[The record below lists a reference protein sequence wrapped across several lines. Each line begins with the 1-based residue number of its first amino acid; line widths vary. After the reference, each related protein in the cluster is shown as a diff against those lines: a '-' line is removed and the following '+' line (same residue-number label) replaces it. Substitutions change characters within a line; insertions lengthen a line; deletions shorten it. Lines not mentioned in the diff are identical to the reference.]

1 MINIFFGSSLLKE
14 EHDKEELELF
24 IRKIAKEFK
33 NNIKNFD
40 IRINPL
46 FKNELNNINQLIEE
60 SDYSFFI
67 IFKDITNS
75 EKDELDLAV
84 ETFEKN
90 NKPKVYVYFKN
101 IETNID
107 KSIIELKEKIANEFE
122 HYYNSFNDINE
133 IKLRLIENVFSDK
146 LKNVLIIEDN
156 ALKIENI
163 NLSEFIEY
171 KKLPEFANNIE
182 LKSLNEEYKKV
193 TKELQTLSNNEN
205 KILDLE
211 TVYARKTIL
220 EEKIKELEHRILNL
234 SINLFELKNQDI
246 KSSTISKAINL
257 FEQGKIDECIDVLEL
272 SRAKSLVQDAYKLK
286 SKALKDLEKT
296 KFEISWAIKETKI
309 IIDLLMLSE
318 TKKNKIDLINK
329 LYEDNAKYAIE
340 FEIELDE
347 VFDFINYCISQGYI
361 DKVDLYLKQIKDII
375 EEKSEKRYPLL
386 YAKLY
391 NLIAKRSS
399 LDNDY
404 VKTIDL
410 YEQTL
415 SYYEYINDK
424 ESEEYLNGIILNNYN
439 IAKELSSNS
448 IKDIYFASEKYYNN
462 ALLNSDKLLEINFTK
477 YKDLIIKIFLDYKM
491 QSYCKFDERFAN
503 IYIKLDNYLSS
514 ITEPKNAKEIMS
526 LGDSYNAIGDLSFL
540 VAKDNAL
547 TYFNKSLEQ
556 YNRVKF
562 DSVELNARKATVH
575 HNIATYYMSTHNY
588 NEAIFN
594 LEKAKSLYKE
604 VLLYNE
610 QYLENYIVIYSIL
623 IQSYLNTTPKKIKPL
638 LEELIY
644 NIEILKNKNDKFN
657 ELILNCYSGVF
668 FTLYLSRLYDEFN
681 LILNKFEEIYNS
693 INFDN
698 FNRSSKKFI
707 FTLFHYFDVLLVTS
721 DNEAKVREVFDLF
734 IDIYKDLVEQESIN
748 IIHYITIFPTLISE
762 IAAIE
767 QNIDNWKLKDKLGT
781 DYFYDKFE
789 ELNEYNESN
798 EESQDTVKQYNDENQ
813 ENIFEELLQDFDSL
827 INLTDL
833 SNYFNEYDL
842 ENLSDDEIDELIPK
856 IKSVLSEINA
866 NLKNEN
872 LYLHMMSHA
881 INNSIIPIISALECD
896 LDDESINLIQE
907 YLDIHIKNFDNG
919 SNSLQHNY
927 FTIMRI
933 CSLLPVLDISNVD
946 LDSYINRALLI
957 YDYISENVED
967 DSTMLLEISMTF
979 DLMLEELDDELI
991 ENYLDNPNIFKL
1003 KFIATFVTGIYNKQ
1017 NNHDLAAIK
1026 TEDYATIYFTYTDE
1040 LFDYYL
1046 EEDNKDADILEFL
1059 YTSFINTF
1067 EYLYPFIN
1075 EDNYDVVSYSL
1086 DSIAEYVSEFNEEL
1100 SDYYS
1105 DLSDQ
1110 IWDEFNKETDE

>member
-24 IRKIAKEFK
+24 IRKISKEFK

-46 FKNELNNINQLIEE
+46 FKNDLNNINQLIEE
-60 SDYSFFI
+60 SEYSFFI

-84 ETFEKN
+84 ETFERN

-101 IETNID
+101 IESNID

-146 LKNVLIIEDN
+146 LKNVLIIEEN
-156 ALKIENI
+156 SLKIENI
-163 NLSEFIEY
+163 DLSEFIEY

-182 LKSLNEEYKKV
+182 LKSLNDEYKKV
-193 TKELQTLSNNEN
+193 TKELQILSNNEN

-211 TVYARKTIL
+211 TIYARKTIL
-220 EEKIKELEHRILNL
+220 EEKIKELEQRILNL
-234 SINLFELKNQDI
+234 SINLFELKNQNI

-272 SRAKSLVQDAYKLK
+272 SRAKSLIQDAYKLK

-296 KFEISWAIKETKI
+296 KYEVSWAIKETKI

-318 TKKNKIDLINK
+318 TKNKIDLINK

-361 DKVDLYLKQIKDII
+361 DKVDLYLNQIKDII

-399 LDNDY
+399 IDNDY
-404 VKTIDL
+404 EKTIDL

-462 ALLNSDKLLEINFTK
+462 ALLNSDKLLEINFKK
-477 YKDLIIKIFLDYKM
+477 YKDLIIKIFLDYKI
-491 QSYCKFDERFAN
+491 QSYCKLDERFIN
-503 IYIKLDNYLSS
+503 IYNKIDSYLSN
-514 ITEPKNAKEIMS
+514 ITEPKNTKEIIS

-540 VAKDNAL
+540 IAKDNTL
-547 TYFNKSLEQ
+547 TYFNKALEQ

-562 DSVELNARKATVH
+562 DSVELNSRKATVYY
-575 HNIATYYMSTHNY
+575 NIATYYISNY
-588 NEAIFN
+588 NFNEAIYN
-594 LEKAKSLYKE
+594 LEMAKSLYKE

-610 QYLENYIVIYSIL
+610 KYLEKYIEVYSIL
-623 IQSYLNTTPKKIKPL
+623 IQSYLNTTPKMIKPL
-638 LEELIY
+638 LDELIN
-644 NIEILKNKNDKFN
+644 NIEILKNKNNKYN
-657 ELILNCYSGVF
+657 ELILSCYSGVF
-668 FTLYLSRLYDEFN
+668 YTLYLARLYDEFN
-681 LILNKFEEIYNS
+681 LIFNKFEEIYNS

-698 FNRSSKKFI
+698 FNKTSRKFI
-707 FTLFHYFDVLLVTS
+707 FTLYHYFDILLVTS
-721 DNEAKVREVFDLF
+721 DEATKVREVFDLF
-734 IDIYKDLVEQESIN
+734 IDIYKDLVEQKSIN
-748 IIHYITIFPTLISE
+748 ILNYIYIFPILTSE
-762 IAAIE
+762 LTAIE

-798 EESQDTVKQYNDENQ
+798 EELQDSVKQYNDENQ
-813 ENIFEELLQDFDSL
+813 ENIFEELFQDFDSL

-842 ENLSDDEIDELIPK
+842 ENLSDDEIDELLSK

-866 NLKNEN
+866 NLKNES
-872 LYLHMMSHA
+872 LYLHMMSHN

-933 CSLLPVLDISNVD
+933 CSLLPVLEISNVD

-967 DSTMLLEISMTF
+967 DSTMLLEISMIF
-979 DLMLEELDDELI
+979 DLTLEELDNELVK
-991 ENYLDNPNIFKL
+991 NYLDNSNIFKL
-1003 KFIATFVTGIYNKQ
+1003 KFLVTFVTCIYNNQ
-1017 NNHDLAAIK
+1017 NNNNSNMDVIK
-1026 TEDYATIYFTYTDE
+1026 KYTNIYFNYIDE

-1046 EEDNKDADILEFL
+1046 EEDNKDKDILELL
-1059 YTSFINTF
+1059 YSSFINTF
-1067 EYLYPFIN
+1067 EYLYPLIN
-1075 EDNYDVVSYSL
+1075 KDNYDVVSYSL

-1100 SDYYS
+1100 ADYYS
-1105 DLSDQ
+1105 NLSDQ

>member
-24 IRKIAKEFK
+24 IRKISKEFK

-46 FKNELNNINQLIEE
+46 FKNDLNNINQLIEE
-60 SDYSFFI
+60 SEYSFFI

-101 IETNID
+101 IESNID

-146 LKNVLIIEDN
+146 LKNVLIIEEN
-156 ALKIENI
+156 SLKIENI
-163 NLSEFIEY
+163 DLSEFIEY

-182 LKSLNEEYKKV
+182 LKSLNDEYKKV
-193 TKELQTLSNNEN
+193 TKELQTLSNKEN

-211 TVYARKTIL
+211 TIYARKTIL
-220 EEKIKELEHRILNL
+220 EEKIKELEQRILNL
-234 SINLFELKNQDI
+234 SINLFELKNQNI

-272 SRAKSLVQDAYKLK
+272 SRAKSLIQDAYKLK

-296 KFEISWAIKETKI
+296 KYEVSWAIKETKI

-361 DKVDLYLKQIKDII
+361 DKVDLYLNQIKDII
-375 EEKSEKRYPLL
+375 KEKSEKRYPLL

-399 LDNDY
+399 IDNDY
-404 VKTIDL
+404 EKTIDL

-491 QSYCKFDERFAN
+491 QSYCKFDERLAN
-503 IYIKLDNYLSS
+503 IYIKLDNYLSG

-526 LGDSYNAIGDLSFL
+526 LGDSYNAIGELSYL
-540 VAKDNAL
+540 VAKDNRL
-547 TYFNKSLEQ
+547 TYFNKALEQ

-562 DSVELNARKATVH
+562 DSVELNSRKATVH
-575 HNIATYYMSTHNY
+575 HNIATYYMSSLNY

-610 QYLENYIVIYSIL
+610 KYLEKYIEVYGIL
-623 IQSYLNTTPKKIKPL
+623 IQSYLNTTPKMIKPL
-638 LEELIY
+638 LDELIN
-644 NIEILKNKNDKFN
+644 NIEILKNKNNKYN
-657 ELILNCYSGVF
+657 ELILSCYSGVF
-668 FTLYLSRLYDEFN
+668 YTLYLARLYDEFN
-681 LILNKFEEIYNS
+681 LIFYKFEEIYNS

-698 FNRSSKKFI
+698 FNKTSRKFI
-707 FTLFHYFDVLLVTS
+707 FILFHYFDILLITS
-721 DNEAKVREVFDLF
+721 DEETKVRKVFDLF
-734 IDIYKDLVEQESIN
+734 IDIYKDLVEQKSIN
-748 IIHYITIFPTLISE
+748 IYTYIYIFPLLTSE
-762 IAAIE
+762 LTTIE
-767 QNIDNWKLKDKLGT
+767 QNIDIWKLKDKLGT
-781 DYFYDKFE
+781 NYFYDKFK
-789 ELNEYNESN
+789 ELIEYNESN
-798 EESQDTVKQYNDENQ
+798 KELQDAFKQYNDENQ
-813 ENIFEELLQDFDSL
+813 KNIYGKLFQDFDSL

-842 ENLSDDEIDELIPK
+842 ENLSDDEIDELLLK
-856 IKSVLSEINA
+856 IKLVLSEINT
-866 NLKNEN
+866 NLKNKS
-872 LYLHMMSHA
+872 LYLHMMSHN
-881 INNSIIPIISALECD
+881 IHNSIMPIISALEYD

-907 YLDIHIKNFDNG
+907 YLDIHIKNFDDG
-919 SNSLQHNY
+919 LNSLQHNY

-933 CSLLPVLDISNVD
+933 CSLLPVLEISDVD
-946 LDSYINRALLI
+946 LDTYMQKALII
-957 YDYISENVED
+957 YDHISQNVED
-967 DSTMLLEISMTF
+967 DSPMLLGINRII
-979 DLMLEELDDELI
+979 DLTIEELDDELV

-1003 KFIATFVTGIYNKQ
+1003 KFIIAFVTGIYNKQ

-1046 EEDNKDADILEFL
+1046 EEDNKDDDILVFL
-1059 YTSFINTF
+1059 YTSFVNTF
-1067 EYLYPFIN
+1067 EYLYSFIN
-1075 EDNYDVVSYSL
+1075 EDNYKAVSYSL

-1100 SDYYS
+1100 ADYYS